1 MNNQDH
7 SQNTELDIM
16 VSGQSAGLM
25 KQPPISA
32 FIHESNKIDTPN
44 SSMEDYW
51 AAWKR
56 GLKYILP
63 AVLVF
68 SALMLA
74 LALLTNNTYTSKSSI
89 KIETDHTRILDYDV
103 DTSRP
108 PSYINDDVF
117 YNTQYKL
124 LRNRDLARKVIDDL
138 AIEQHLLDEKKFAA
152 PVYVVTNKLKAFVSW
167 IKSFLPDTGQANAP
181 KEAITAEEIFFENLT
196 ISPVRR
202 SRVIDIHY
210 KSQDPELSKEIL
222 TAYIDTFIHLRHKD
236 KVKYSENAKEYLQEQ
251 IEGSRQKMQEA
262 EQKLVSYARD
272 HKIVDT
278 NSDVSTI
285 ANNITLLNEAY
296 IKAKSRRI
304 DAESQYQNK
313 RDISTLLNADADPVI
328 QAKKQQLSTLQSEYQ
343 AKQSLFKPA
352 YPEMQELK
360 RQIDQLT
367 QYINTESRTIRS
379 NTSQNMKANYT
390 ATLSEERQLKREIG
404 KLEGD
409 LLKFYENSIGYTSL
423 KREVDTSRN
432 LYDGLLQRLK
442 EIDVIGPVPGDN
454 VTIVDSAELPPRK
467 DGLSYSKYL
476 LLGGLL
482 GFVLYSLFVMIREMF
497 APKIR
502 NEKGLKLLSGKYPVL
517 SSIPEIK
524 KGWLGFGSLSTADA
538 MHPKT
543 AEALRYLRTTL
554 QLGNHLDEIP
564 KTLHITSPNA
574 GDGKSTIALFLATSL
589 ANSGKKV
596 LLIDADLR
604 KPSIH
609 KKLGLE
615 NERGLTNYIYHNAMK
630 AHRCELKNSSVFF
643 TALTAGPAVV
653 DPVDTLNT
661 AEFSELIQRSKKLF
675 DHVIIDSP
683 PVLGMADA
691 IVLSKQA
698 DNTLLIV
705 SNHVTGKHDALLA
718 IKQLEKGKGA
728 IAGIICNKTDHSFSK
743 NYYNTKY
750 TDSRA
755 LISVAA

>member
-1 MNNQDH
+1 MNNQNNT
-7 SQNTELDIM
+7 QNTELDIM
-16 VSGQSAGLM
+16 VSGQSANLM
-25 KQPPISA
+25 KQPAISA
-32 FIHESNKIDTPN
+32 FIHESNHIDTPN
-44 SSMEDYW
+44 FSVEDYW

-63 AVLVF
+63 AILLF

-74 LALLTNNTYTSKSSI
+74 FGLLTNKTYTSKSSI

-108 PSYINDDVF
+108 PSYVNDDVF

-138 AIEQHLLDEKKFAA
+138 AIEKNLLDEKKFAA
-152 PVYVVTNKLKAFVSW
+152 PVYIATNTLKELSTWA
-167 IKSFLPDTGQANAP
+167 KSFFSGSGQTDLPKDTV
-181 KEAITAEEIFFENLT
+181 TAEEIFFKNLT
-196 ISPVRR
+196 INPVRR

-210 KSQDPELSKEIL
+210 TSQDPELSKEIL

-236 KVKYSENAKEYLQEQ
+236 KVKYSENAKDYLEEQ
-251 IEGSRQKMQEA
+251 IEVSRQKMQEA
-262 EQKLVSYARD
+262 EQKLVTYARTN
-272 HKIVDT
+272 KIVDT

-313 RDISTLLNADADPVI
+313 RSINTLLNAEADPVV
-328 QAKKQQLSTLQSEYQ
+328 QAKKQQLSTLQAEYQ

-360 RQIDQLT
+360 RQIDQLS
-367 QYINTESRTIRS
+367 QYINTESRNIRS
-379 NTSQNMKANYT
+379 NTNQNMKANYA
-390 ATLSEERQLKREIG
+390 ATLSEEKQLKREIS
-404 KLEGD
+404 KLESD

-454 VTIVDSAELPPRK
+454 VAIVDSAELPSRK

-482 GFVLYSLFVMIREMF
+482 GFVLYSLFVMTKEML

-502 NEKGLKLLSGKYPVL
+502 NEKGLKQLSGKYPVL
-517 SSIPEIK
+517 SSVPEIK
-524 KGWLGFGSLSTADA
+524 KGLLGFGNLSTADA
-538 MHPKT
+538 LHPKT

-564 KTLHITSPNA
+564 QTLHITSPNA

-596 LLIDADLR
+596 LLMDADLR

-609 KKLGLE
+609 KKLGLQ

-630 AHRCELKNSSVFF
+630 AHKCELKNSSVFF

-653 DPVDTLNT
+653 DPVDTLNME
-661 AEFSELIQRSKKLF
+661 EFADLIQRSKKMF
-675 DHVIIDSP
+675 DHI
-683 PVLGMADA
+683 
-691 IVLSKQA
+691 
-698 DNTLLIV
+698 
-705 SNHVTGKHDALLA
+705 
-718 IKQLEKGKGA
+718 
-728 IAGIICNKTDHSFSK
+728 
-743 NYYNTKY
+743 
-750 TDSRA
+750 
-755 LISVAA
+755 

>member
-1 MNNQDH
+1 MNNQNNA
-7 SQNTELDIM
+7 QNTELDIM

-25 KQPPISA
+25 KQPTLST
-32 FIHESNKIDTPN
+32 FIHESNRVDAPN
-44 SSMEDYW
+44 SSVEDYW
-51 AAWKR
+51 TAWKR

-63 AVLVF
+63 AILIF
-68 SALMLA
+68 SALMLT
-74 LALLTNNTYTSKSSI
+74 LGLLTNNTYTSKSSI

-108 PSYINDDVF
+108 PSYINDDIF

-138 AIEQHLLDEKKFAA
+138 VIEKHLLNEKKFAA
-152 PVYVVTNKLKAFVSW
+152 PVYVITDKLKALTGWV
-167 IKSFLPDTGQANAP
+167 KSFFPSSEQTNAS
-181 KEAITAEEIFFENLT
+181 KELVTAEEIFFENLT

-222 TAYIDTFIHLRHKD
+222 RAYIDTFIHLRHKD
-236 KVKYSENAKEYLQEQ
+236 KVRYSENAKEYLEEQ
-251 IEGSRQKMQEA
+251 IEGSRKKMQEA
-262 EQKLVSYARD
+262 EQKLVTYARNN
-272 HKIVDT
+272 KIVDT

-304 DAESQYQNK
+304 DAESQYRNK
-313 RDISTLLNADADPVI
+313 RGISTLLNAGADPVI

-352 YPEMQELK
+352 YPEMLELK
-360 RQIDQLT
+360 RQIDQLS
-367 QYINTESRTIRS
+367 QYINTESKNIRS
-379 NTSQNMKANYT
+379 NTSQNMKANYA
-390 ATLSEERQLKREIG
+390 ATLSEEKQLKREIS
-404 KLEGD
+404 KLESD

-482 GFVLYSLFVMIREMF
+482 GFVLYGLFVMIKEMF

-502 NEKGLKLLSGKYPVL
+502 NEKGLKQLSGKYPVL
-517 SSIPEIK
+517 SSVPEIK
-524 KGWLGFGSLSTADA
+524 KGILGLGNLSTADA
-538 MHPKT
+538 LHPKT

-554 QLGNHLDEIP
+554 QLGSHLDEIP

-574 GDGKSTIALFLATSL
+574 GDGKSTMALFLATSL

-596 LLIDADLR
+596 LLMDADLR

-609 KKLGLE
+609 KKLGLK

-630 AHRCELKNSSVFF
+630 AHKCELKNSSIFF

-661 AEFSELIQRSKKLF
+661 VEFADLIQRSKKLF
-675 DHVIIDSP
+675 DHIIIDSP

-691 IVLSKQA
+691 VVLSKQA
-698 DNTLLIV
+698 DSTLLIV
-705 SNHVTGKHDALLA
+705 SNHITRKHDALMA
-718 IKQLEKGKGA
+718 IKQLEQGKGT
-728 IAGIICNKTDHSFSK
+728 IAGIICNKTDQTFSK

-750 TDSRA
+750 TDNRE
-755 LISVAA
+755 LISIAA